1 MNTLNKLFGIYS
13 KSKNQS
19 KWIETGFD
27 RHNLYDLLWKFK
39 DRSDIYFRF
48 STRAKE
54 FSNPNTSYDTPSG
67 LYAYN
72 VKYSINKYFKN
83 FDSWLKS
90 KQNSDM
96 YHNNYNDTKNREHE
110 ESRKDHIVY
119 IHDFLRSLP
128 FATDPE
134 EYKHVI
140 FFTPKNNSDVI
151 NPNNYDPSDAIN
163 SISNL
168 FIYFLELSIQNK
180 KATGWFFENTNY
192 GKIFDLIFERIDFSN
207 KDLIND
213 LTKKPK
219 NIWYDFYDDIK
230 GLLKESL
237 NFIYQIQELL
247 EENDLDSDHYS
258 FYRNINDI
266 EEIYLY
272 LLDIKEKC
280 FVEDF
285 DETVKNIKDY
295 LSDYI
300 DEILYNA
307 ERLINYTEEKFLNM
321 KHELD
326 QEFDDNLYNKLT
338 DYLGELY
345 ALNNVMADFS
355 KDYGQDNL
363 YNDNDDDGEKFDYDQ
378 VYNKYFIKS
387 IMLYEDKDKFKKE
400 IKKETKDFI
409 NMLLY
414 DSILNE
420 FIEKHSDV
428 DFSRIWY
435 LCSHLARQVDTDKKS
450 IAGRFRTL
458 LSQVCDIH
466 IVDDRGNGIIHG
478 NEEAQVWI
486 ADKTYVNV
494 VDMVENT
501 FGMDRRLEDD
511 IIKNKVDLGQ
521 IIFKKMEEYFKIHK
535 NAKFKAEK
543 INYDDAFLYKY
554 GDNKDMLEFAIY
566 FSKDYISVSNIK
578 IDLYDDI
585 DYIYLGNIKLYCKG
599 FVFQEFLNLGKNLLI
614 SFKENKKI
622 DNKISNHDLFSKVIE
637 ETFKVTKVEGN

>member
-90 KQNSDM
+90 KQNSDT
-96 YHNNYNDTKNREHE
+96 YHNNYNDTNE

-134 EYKHVI
+134 KYKHVI
-140 FFTPKNNSDVI
+140 FFSPKNNSDVI
-151 NPNNYDPSDAIN
+151 NPNNYDSSDAIN

-168 FIYFLELSIQNK
+168 FIYFLELSIKNK

-192 GKIFDLIFERIDFSN
+192 GKIFDLIFEKIDFSN
-207 KDLIND
+207 KDLINE
-213 LTKKPK
+213 LTKKTK
-219 NIWYDFYDDIK
+219 NIWYEFYNDIK
-230 GLLKESL
+230 GLMKESL
-237 NFIYQIQELL
+237 SYIYQIQELL
-247 EENDLDSDHYS
+247 EEYGLEHSDNIFKNLDKM
-258 FYRNINDI
+258 
-266 EEIYLY
+266 EKIYLN

-285 DETVKNIKDY
+285 DETIKNIKDY

-300 DEILYNA
+300 GEFLYDIDIYNQNIADQFLVMKDE
-307 ERLINYTEEKFLNM
+307 
-321 KHELD
+321 
-326 QEFDDNLYNKLT
+326 QEDFDNNLYNKLT
-338 DYLGELY
+338 DHLGELY
-345 ALNNVMADFS
+345 ALNNVITDS
-355 KDYGQDNL
+355 YNDYGQDNL
-363 YNDNDDDGEKFDYDQ
+363 YNDNDDGENFDYDQ
-378 VYNKYFIKS
+378 VYNKYFIKA
-387 IMLYEDKDKFKKE
+387 IMLYEDKDNFKKE
-400 IKKETKDFI
+400 IKKETKEFI

-414 DSILNE
+414 DSILNG
-420 FIEKHSDV
+420 FIKKHLDV

-458 LSQVCDIH
+458 LSQVCDIY
-466 IVDDRGNGIIHG
+466 IVDDRGNSIIHG
-478 NEEAQVWI
+478 NEKAQVWI

-535 NAKFKAEK
+535 NAKFKAVK
-543 INYDDAFLYKY
+543 IYDDEFIYTYTDDQTK
-554 GDNKDMLEFAIY
+554 LEFSIQ
-566 FSKDYISVSNIK
+566 FSKKYIIIFDFK
-578 IDLYDDI
+578 IEVYSTNDI
-585 DYIYLGNIKLYCKG
+585 VYYYKNMGDIKLLCKG
-599 FVFQEFLNLGKNLLI
+599 FVFQELLNLGKNLTH
-614 SFKENKKI
+614 SFKEN
-622 DNKISNHDLFSKVIE
+622 ISIKDSNFNNNLFSQVIK
-637 ETFKVTKVEGN
+637 ETFKITKVEGN